1 MPDFDETLIP
11 ILDYRVKQPLQD
23 LFAMEDGSRV
33 TTREQWEQRR
43 KELFKTAVEIQ
54 YGTLPPDPEFLEVEP
69 LDTSDAIRNYRII
82 TGRKDYPVSFIM
94 RVVKPSEE
102 GKFPAI
108 VDGDLCWRYAFDK
121 EYLQA
126 ATQNGV
132 MLVLFNRLEL
142 APDRGDVGRSSPLYR
157 CYPEYTFG
165 ALAAW
170 AWGYSRCVDALEKL
184 DIADLE
190 NIAFCGHSRGGKV
203 ALLAGILDQR
213 AAIVNPNDSG
223 AGGTGCYRVDMLAL
237 QENGNEERNE
247 KLADLIQRFPFWFG
261 PELAK
266 YVDREEALPFD
277 QHYLKALV
285 APRVLLETE
294 AASDIWANPIGSWQT
309 AMAAKEVYKF
319 LGAEDNLLL
328 YWRKGYHQHDVK
340 DLAKL
345 VTILNQKKAGAPY
358 DEGSFCTPFVKQER
372 IFDWGCPE

>member
-94 RVVKPSEE
+94 RVVKPAEE

-132 MLVLFNRLEL
+132 MLVLFCSL
-142 APDRGDVGRSSPLYR
+142 
-157 CYPEYTFG
+157 
-165 ALAAW
+165 
-170 AWGYSRCVDALEKL
+170 
-184 DIADLE
+184 
-190 NIAFCGHSRGGKV
+190 
-203 ALLAGILDQR
+203 
-213 AAIVNPNDSG
+213 
-223 AGGTGCYRVDMLAL
+223 
-237 QENGNEERNE
+237 RNC
-247 KLADLIQRFPFWFG
+247 I
-261 PELAK
+261 
-266 YVDREEALPFD
+266 
-277 QHYLKALV
+277 
-285 APRVLLETE
+285 
-294 AASDIWANPIGSWQT
+294 
-309 AMAAKEVYKF
+309 
-319 LGAEDNLLL
+319 
-328 YWRKGYHQHDVK
+328 
-340 DLAKL
+340 
-345 VTILNQKKAGAPY
+345 
-358 DEGSFCTPFVKQER
+358 
-372 IFDWGCPE
+372 